1 MTGAYRVPVITID
14 PVLFDFNDSLGY
26 SLETFVVTGDFDR
39 PTVLAA
45 LARAS
50 ERFLRVG
57 QDGSEDL
64 DPEEAAAAGIYVPN
78 YVSDP
83 RVTEQ
88 GIEIYVDGSGAMD
101 APMAATLRRVL
112 REELEAVVDT
122 ARVIA
127 VR

>member
-1 MTGAYRVPVITID
+1 MITID
-14 PVLFDFNDSLGY
+14 SDLFDFDDSLGY
-26 SLETFVVTGDFDR
+26 SLETFVVSGDFDR
-39 PTVLAA
+39 RIALDA

-50 ERFLRVG
+50 ERFLHVG

-64 DPEEAAAAGIYVPN
+64 DPEEAAAAEVLIPS

-83 RVTEQ
+83 RDTEQ
-88 GIEIYVDGSGAMD
+88 GIEIYVDGGGAMD

-112 REELEAVVDT
+112 REELEAVLAT

>member
-1 MTGAYRVPVITID
+1 MITID
-14 PVLFDFNDSLGY
+14 PDLFEFDDSLGY
-26 SLETFVVTGDFDR
+26 SLETFVVTGSFDQQ
-39 PTVLAA
+39 PVLDA

-57 QDGSEDL
+57 QDGSEGL
-64 DPEEAAAAGIYVPN
+64 DPEEAAAADISVPS

-88 GIEIYVDGSGAMD
+88 GVEIYVDGGGAMD
-101 APMAATLRRVL
+101 PPMAATLRRVL
-112 REELEAVVDT
+112 REELEGVVAN
-122 ARVIA
+122 ARVVA

>member
-1 MTGAYRVPVITID
+1 VITID
-14 PVLFDFNDSLGY
+14 SDLFDFDDSLGY

-39 PTVLAA
+39 SAVLDA
-45 LARAS
+45 LGRAS
-50 ERFLRVG
+50 ERFLGVG

-64 DPEEAAAAGIYVPN
+64 DAEEAAAADILVPS

-83 RVTEQ
+83 RVTGQ
-88 GIEIYVDGSGAMD
+88 GIEIYVDGGGAMD

-112 REELEAVVDT
+112 REELEPVVAE

>member
-1 MTGAYRVPVITID
+1 MITID
-14 PVLFDFNDSLGY
+14 PVLFDFDDSLGY

-39 PTVLAA
+39 PTVLSA

-57 QDGSEDL
+57 QDGSEGL
-64 DPEEAAAAGIYVPN
+64 DPEQAAAADIFVPS

-112 REELEAVVDT
+112 REELEAVAVT